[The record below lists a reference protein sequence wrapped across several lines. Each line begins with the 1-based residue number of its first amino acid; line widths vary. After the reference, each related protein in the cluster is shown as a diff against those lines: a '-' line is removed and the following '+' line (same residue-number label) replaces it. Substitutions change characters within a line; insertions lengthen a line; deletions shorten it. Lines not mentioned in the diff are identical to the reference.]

1 MVLLEHRLPADFN
14 RFEQWSWQQM
24 ARQQMAWKQM
34 ARQFCFLIAIF
45 TSMTVLMMASTAF
58 AQSRPEW
65 AVNPV
70 HQVEGLSSYKL
81 PNGLQL
87 VLYPNST
94 KASTTINLTV
104 NVGSRHEGYG
114 ETGMAHLLEHLV
126 FKGSPKF
133 PTGIAEL
140 SSRGFR
146 VNGTTSWDR
155 TNYFASFPR
164 SDDNTRWMIQ
174 WLGDILVNAYVRQQ
188 DLDSEMTVVRNE
200 FERGENNPVGILYQQ
215 VFATAYTWHN
225 YGKAIIGARSDI
237 ENVSIERLKRFY
249 AHHYQPDN
257 ATLLVSGAF
266 DPEKVID
273 WVQQAFG
280 GLAKPERKL
289 EPTYTI
295 EPVQE
300 GPRELRLR
308 RIGEAPA
315 IVLSYHTPSALHPD
329 FAAMIL
335 ASHMMGGPNNR
346 ISERLVKKGLAAGI
360 WSWPRSAPDPSNVIF
375 ALQLK
380 SDQSTEKARLALIE
394 LTESVAQEP
403 FTAAELASA
412 KAYFVTQYEQ
422 MLADP
427 ERVAYNLSE
436 SIALGDWRM
445 LFQLRDRIAA
455 AKLEDI
461 NRVSAAYWIETNRTL
476 GVFEP
481 QSKPVRAPEQRQ
493 ASISDAM
500 QGFTP
505 RGAVDQGEAFDLTPA
520 NIKSRLYKENLQSEV
535 SLQSIRKRNASNLV
549 VLQARLRYG
558 NLKDLYQQSD
568 RASLAVAMLSRGI
581 VGQSRKAYAEAMT
594 ALKATWS
601 IQGGAEGLTLS
612 LRLPEDRFEAGL
624 ALLLRALSDPAFDTA
639 EFEEL
644 KAAAIASIESSR
656 QDPQAIAFRTMAAKL
671 SNYPKGDPRHV
682 PSFEDSLKSLRAI
695 QLEDVKGFW
704 DRFVR
709 HGPMTVTLIGD
720 IPPERLTK
728 AMDEFWTPWRS
739 LRPSMI
745 VYERV
750 DRPPMV
756 VNERAQTLLT
766 PEKKNAVWL
775 AQRRFELADDAR
787 PYQAL
792 RLAMRMFA
800 GGGSPTG
807 RLWDRVREKEGLS
820 YGVGGSLSGGEPG
833 KAASLMFYAIFA
845 PQNLDRLK
853 QTVGEEFARAAEQGF
868 QAEELAKAKQGLE
881 AEINLA
887 WAQEAGL
894 AGTLNWLAEQSRPV
908 DYLQSMRDLRAS
920 LTLDEVNEA
929 FRRFVRL
936 DDLVVIMAGDFAKK

>member
-1 MVLLEHRLPADFN
+1 MSFLKRLQPAGLN
-14 RFEQWSWQQM
+14 TPHVQAQPWISRVVTG
-24 ARQQMAWKQM
+24 
-34 ARQFCFLIAIF
+34 LIALSSLWIALIHG
-45 TSMTVLMMASTAF
+45 SMAF
-58 AQSRPEW
+58 AQKMPAW
-65 AVNPV
+65 AAKPV
-70 HQVEGLSSYKL
+70 HQVEGLSSYTL

-133 PTGIAEL
+133 PTGISEL

-155 TNYFASFPR
+155 TNYFASFPQ
-164 SDDNTRWMIQ
+164 SDENGRWMIQ
-174 WLGDILVNAYVRQQ
+174 WLGDILVNAYVRKQ

-215 VFATAYTWHN
+215 VFAAAYTWHN
-225 YGKAIIGARSDI
+225 YGKAIIGTRSDI

-249 AHHYQPDN
+249 VHHYQPDN

-266 DPEKVID
+266 DPEKVIA
-273 WVQQAFG
+273 WVDEAFG
-280 GLAKPERKL
+280 GLERPKRSL
-289 EPTYTI
+289 EPTYTT

-308 RIGEAPA
+308 RVGEAPA
-315 IVLSYHTPSALHPD
+315 IVLSYHAPSALHPD
-329 FAAMIL
+329 FPALVL
-335 ASHMMGGPNNR
+335 ATHMMGGPNNR
-346 ISERLVKKGLAAGI
+346 ASERIVKKGLAASI
-360 WSWPRSAPDPSNVIF
+360 WAWPRSAPDPSNVIF

-380 SDQSTEKARLALIE
+380 SDQSTEKARQALIE
-394 LTESVAQEP
+394 LTESLSREP
-403 FTAAELASA
+403 FTEAELASA

-445 LFQLRDRIAA
+445 LFQQRDRIAS

-461 NRVSAAYWIETNRTL
+461 NRVAAAYWLESNRTL

-481 QSKPVRAPEQRQ
+481 QSKPLRAPEQQ
-493 ASISDAM
+493 KASIGDAM
-500 QGFTP
+500 QGFMP
-505 RGAVDQGEAFDLTPA
+505 RGAADQGEAFAVSPA
-520 NIKSRLYKENLQSEV
+520 SVKARLHREKLHSEV
-535 SLQSIRKRNASNLV
+535 SLLSIRKRNASNLI
-549 VLQARLRYG
+549 VLQANLRYG

-568 RASLAVAMLSRGI
+568 RASLAIAMLSRGI
-581 VGQSRKAYAEAMT
+581 KGQSRKAYAEAMT

-601 IQGGAEGLTLS
+601 IQGGAEGLTLN

-624 ALLLRALSDPAFDTA
+624 ALLLKALSEPAFDAA

-656 QDPQAIAFRTMAAKL
+656 QDPQAVAFRTMAAQL

-682 PSFEDSLKSLRAI
+682 PSFDESLLTLRAM

-709 HGPMTVTLIGD
+709 HGPMAVTLIGD
-720 IPPERLTK
+720 IAPERFKK
-728 AMDEFWTPWRS
+728 AMDAFWTPWRASKPS
-739 LRPSMI
+739 LTA
-745 VYERV
+745 YERIN
-750 DRPPMV
+750 RPALPLKAA
-756 VNERAQTLLT
+756 AQTLQT

-775 AQRRFELADDAR
+775 AQRRFELGDDSR
-787 PYQAL
+787 TFQAL
-792 RLAMRMFA
+792 RLAVRMFA
-800 GGGSPTG
+800 GGGSATG

-833 KAASLMFYAIFA
+833 KAAAMMFYAIFA

-853 QTVGEEFARAAEQGF
+853 QVIGEEFERASAKGF
-868 QAEELAKAKQGLE
+868 TAEELAKAKQGLE

-887 WAQEAGL
+887 WAQEAVL
-894 AGTLNWLAEQSRPV
+894 AGTLNWLDEQSRPV
-908 DYLQSMRDLRAS
+908 DYLQTMRDLRAS
-920 LTLDEVNEA
+920 LTIDEVNQA
-929 FRRFVRL
+929 FKQFVRV
-936 DDLVVIMAGDFAKK
+936 DDLMVITAGDFAKR